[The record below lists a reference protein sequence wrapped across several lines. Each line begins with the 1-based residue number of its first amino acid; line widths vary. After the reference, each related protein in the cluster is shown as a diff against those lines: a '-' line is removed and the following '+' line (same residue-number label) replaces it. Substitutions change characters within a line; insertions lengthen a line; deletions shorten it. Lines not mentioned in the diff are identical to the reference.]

1 MKRFIAIPQ
10 VEDVHT
16 APRHH
21 AHTLW
26 GQCYRSRLAERP
38 QPRAYSR
45 DDRSDVSLIRD
56 EGSSLS
62 ARCIAPTHETV
73 LPGPT
78 SARPRQFQ
86 NTVHLRPFWS
96 APEFPSFFF
105 YTAWRISLDTG
116 QGTSTVLAVST
127 DGIVACRRY
136 STTVSAYRV
145 VQGQPRWLPI
155 SSVFRSK
162 ALIGVP

>member
-1 MKRFIAIPQ
+1 MLDALHQRTRLSCQGRPVRDPVSFKTPCIFARSGARQSFQ
-10 VEDVHT
+10 V
-16 APRHH
+16 
-21 AHTLW
+21 
-26 GQCYRSRLAERP
+26 
-38 QPRAYSR
+38 
-45 DDRSDVSLIRD
+45 
-56 EGSSLS
+56 
-62 ARCIAPTHETV
+62 
-73 LPGPT
+73 
-78 SARPRQFQ
+78 
-86 NTVHLRPFWS
+86 
-96 APEFPSFFF
+96 FFF